1 VIQSINTTKEQIGVD
16 SLNRTKDFIRF
27 RKLLI
32 VLRVSSCHLG
42 ENFMVRENGG
52 IEIKSLW

>member
-1 VIQSINTTKEQIGVD
+1 VSQSINTTKEQIGVD

-52 IEIKSLW
+52 TEI